1 MEFITEDVK
10 KAISDFEK
18 DLGEISKYL
27 EELKNQKDVSLS
39 LKKIDEAIAILEALE
54 EASHTSDT
62 KI

>member
-18 DLGEISKYL
+18 NLREISKYL

-54 EASHTSDT
+54 EASETSDT

>member
-18 DLGEISKYL
+18 DLMKISKYL
-27 EELKNQKDVSLS
+27 EALQVQKDASLS

-54 EASHTSDT
+54 EASETSDT

>member
-18 DLGEISKYL
+18 NLGEISKYL

-54 EASHTSDT
+54 EASETSDT